1 LFLEN
6 LEEVAV
12 SHPLEPIVAL
22 QKKDRRLI
30 KIMREIR
37 DIPKRKSDIE
47 AQLSSSK
54 QKLETA
60 LDSKKHTEVTL
71 KELELEVEACK
82 EKISKYKIQQM
93 EAKTNDQ
100 YRAFVKE
107 IGVVEAEIKE
117 LEEKEIRLMESLEQ
131 GNEIMSECEER
142 LSREKAGIA
151 DELAEL
157 DAREAELSEQLES
170 LKADRARAAE
180 LCDKTLLQKYSRIL
194 NNKRDF
200 AVVMVESGGHCG
212 GCHMK
217 LPPQVVNDARNP
229 TKLVGCNF
237 CGRIVYNPAP

>member
-1 LFLEN
+1 LFFRN

-30 KIMREIR
+30 KIMREVR
-37 DIPKRKSDIE
+37 DIPQRKNDIE
-47 AQLSSSK
+47 AQLGGSK

-71 KELELEVEACK
+71 KELELEVETCK
-82 EKISKYKIQQM
+82 EKVTKYKTQQM

-117 LEEKEIRLMESLEQ
+117 LEDKEIRLMEDIEQ
-131 GNEIMSECEER
+131 GKAIMAECEER
-142 LSREKAGIA
+142 LNGEKDGIS

-157 DAREAELSEQLES
+157 DAREAKLNEQLEQ
-170 LKADRARAAE
+170 LKGDRARAAA
-180 LCDKTLLQKYSRIL
+180 LCDKALLQKYTRIL
-194 NNKRDF
+194 KNKRDF
-200 AVVMVESGGHCG
+200 GVVMIESGGHCG

-217 LPPQVVNDARNP
+217 LPPQVINDARNP

>member
-30 KIMREIR
+30 KIMREIH

-47 AQLSSSK
+47 AQLGGSK

-82 EKISKYKIQQM
+82 EKVAKYKTQQM

-131 GNEIMSECEER
+131 GNEILAECEER
-142 LSREKAGIA
+142 LNSEKAGIA

-157 DAREAELSEQLES
+157 DAREAELNEQLEH
-170 LKADRARAAE
+170 LKAERARAAE
-180 LCDKTLLQKYSRIL
+180 GCDKALLQKYSRIL

-200 AVVMVESGGHCG
+200 AVVLVESGGHCG